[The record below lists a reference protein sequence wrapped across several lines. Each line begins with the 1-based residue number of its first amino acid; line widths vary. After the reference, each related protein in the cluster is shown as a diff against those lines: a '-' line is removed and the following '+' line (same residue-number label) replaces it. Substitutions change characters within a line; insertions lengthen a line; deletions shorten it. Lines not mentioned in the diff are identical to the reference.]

1 MKSICKLQVQ
11 LDKLDDAYSIYS
23 VDSNMELKTEFVT
36 HIINQANDIKRDADI
51 EIDISLSEKCNQEQ
65 KDNLKQTIKRHF
77 QREIEEVKERQMKFA
92 LTACIML
99 IIGMLIGLMYHFFD
113 GKVFVFELMFE
124 VGAWVF
130 IWETVH
136 ILGFQIPEMRFKN
149 RTSKRLAL
157 ANVNFV

>member
-1 MKSICKLQVQ
+1 MKSTHKLQVQ

-36 HIINQANDIKRDADI
+36 HIINQANDIKRDANI
-51 EIDISLSEKCNQEQ
+51 EINISLAEKCGREQ
-65 KDNLKQTIKRHF
+65 KDNLKQTIKKHF
-77 QREIEEVKERQMKFA
+77 QREVEEVKDEQIKFV

-99 IIGMLIGLMYHFFD
+99 FIGISIGLIYHFFD

-149 RTSKRLAL
+149 RITKRLAR
-157 ANVNFV
+157 AEINFV

>member
-1 MKSICKLQVQ
+1 MKNTEKIQVQ
-11 LDKLDDAYSIYS
+11 LDRLDDAYSIYS
-23 VDSNMELKTEFVT
+23 VESNEELKTEFAT
-36 HIINQANDIKRDADI
+36 HIINQANDLKRDSNI
-51 EIDISLSEKCNQEQ
+51 EINISLAEKCSREQ
-65 KDNLKQTIKRHF
+65 KDNLKQTIKKHF
-77 QREIEEVKERQMKFA
+77 QREVEEVKDEQIKFV

-99 IIGMLIGLMYHFFD
+99 IIGTLIGLMYHFFD

-149 RTSKRLAL
+149 RITKRLAR
-157 ANVNFV
+157 AEINFV